1 MVISA
6 MQQPDQSGLSD
17 IWRRRFAHDQDHQ
30 LTYALQHGYSVLPI
44 TAPDDGYIVTK
55 DKMVVAR
62 CALLMEAAEVA
73 AALAYYRENG
83 RP

>member
-1 MVISA
+1 MAISY
-6 MQQPDQSGLSD
+6 MQQPDESGLSD
-17 IWRRRFAHDQDHQ
+17 ICRNRFALDQDRQ
-30 LTYALQHGYSVLPI
+30 LTYARQHGYHVLTI

-55 DKMVVAR
+55 DKMVMAR
-62 CALLMEAAEVA
+62 CKLLMEAAEVA